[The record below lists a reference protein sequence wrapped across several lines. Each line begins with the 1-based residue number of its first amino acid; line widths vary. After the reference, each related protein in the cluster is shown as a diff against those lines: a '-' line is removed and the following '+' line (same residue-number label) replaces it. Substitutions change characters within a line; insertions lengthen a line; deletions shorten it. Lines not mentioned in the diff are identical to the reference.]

1 MSGPSSGAVL
11 AELLVRGTWLVEEAA
26 YEVGG
31 RRYTSGQCRDV
42 AAALE
47 ELAAALGE
55 HAGRVE
61 DVPAATVD
69 GVGYRGGSDG

>member
-26 YEVGG
+26 YEIGG

-47 ELAAALGE
+47 ELAAALRE
-55 HAGRVE
+55 HADTLPSGE
-61 DVPAATVD
+61 LTVD
-69 GVGYRGGSDG
+69 STVGGSDA